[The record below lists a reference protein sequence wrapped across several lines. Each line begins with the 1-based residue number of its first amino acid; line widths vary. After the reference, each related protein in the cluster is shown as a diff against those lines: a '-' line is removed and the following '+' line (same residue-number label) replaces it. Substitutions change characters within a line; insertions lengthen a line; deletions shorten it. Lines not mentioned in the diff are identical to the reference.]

1 MIPVITGK
9 SGRYVRWFGI
19 MIPGP
24 TRLAPHSRQG
34 QTMAAKANPK
44 EPEGSDSYINLI
56 INSNAWNRSLP
67 VTVWDRL
74 EKANHD
80 SLEYFARRY
89 ATPIYCYYR
98 KHNLS
103 REDAKDLTMKFI
115 MEKVVQ
121 GSVLK
126 GYRPGQYRF
135 RDYLLRALINFL
147 IDYVRYRDHRK
158 ALELERILQAN
169 PGAEPAAMGTP
180 ERDFIRDCTH
190 DQLRAVL
197 LRVRSECERDRLGQ
211 HFEVFCLR
219 HFGDPQLTWDEIGQ
233 RFGIPWQEAKNKA
246 WTIKEWLR
254 RAVLEEFR
262 IADMTESQARE
273 EIMGLIAMFPGSS
286 GRDFCLAEEDE

>member
-1 MIPVITGK
+1 
-9 SGRYVRWFGI
+9 
-19 MIPGP
+19 
-24 TRLAPHSRQG
+24 
-34 QTMAAKANPK
+34 MAAKANPK
-44 EPEGSDSYINLI
+44 QPEGSDSYVNLI
-56 INSNAWNRSLP
+56 INSNTWNRSLP

-74 EKANHD
+74 EKANRD

-98 KHNLS
+98 KHNLP

-115 MEKVVQ
+115 LEKVVQ
-121 GSVLK
+121 GSLLK
-126 GYRPGQYRF
+126 GYRLGQYRF

-158 ALELERILQAN
+158 ALELERLLQAD
-169 PGAEPAAMGTP
+169 PGTEPAAMGTP
-180 ERDFIRDCTH
+180 ERNFIRDCTH

-197 LRVRSECERDRLGQ
+197 VRVRSECERDGLGQ

-219 HFGDPQLTWDEIGQ
+219 HFDEPQLTWDEIGQ

-246 WTIKEWLR
+246 WTIKERLR
-254 RAVLEEFR
+254 RAMLDEFK
-262 IADMTESQARE
+262 IADMTESQAKK
-273 EIMGLIAMFPGSS
+273 EILGLIAMFPGSS